1 MLAESADAQFPH
13 CSGPKDG
20 ETGISCDKRSWSE
33 APVGSPSGMSLSEAV
48 CGVKQNFRN
57 PGLIELEMFVWGL
70 LELQPWR
77 PRSKMHLNC
86 HPQATKQGRLIMA
99 ENLQDYINRLSRIR
113 TGAGKK

>member
-1 MLAESADAQFPH
+1 MPSSHTVQ
-13 CSGPKDG
+13 GPRMERLVSLVTK
-20 ETGISCDKRSWSE
+20 E
-33 APVGSPSGMSLSEAV
+33 AGLKPLWDPPPGFEAV